1 MKKALTGPRRRRSNR
16 PDAAM
21 TYPDPSWSLEL
32 GARGEMN
39 STIVEYTD
47 GKPPMN
53 LYPKRIISP
62 TKGNTCCAI
71 GMEQIGGIEK
81 GDKRSYFY
89 RRCRVCG
96 YTVRH
101 FLAAPVPD
109 TPSGAWED
117 ETTSLLRRVA

>member
-1 MKKALTGPRRRRSNR
+1 MKKALIDPRRRRSNR
-16 PDAAM
+16 PNGAT
-21 TYPDPSWSLEL
+21 TYPGPSWSLNL
-32 GARGEMN
+32 RTGEEVN

-47 GKPPMN
+47 EKPPAN

-62 TKGNTCCAI
+62 THGNACCPVN
-71 GMEQIGGIEK
+71 MEQIGGIEQ

-101 FLAAPVPD
+101 FLSASVPD
-109 TPSGAWED
+109 APSPSWED
-117 ETTSLLRRVA
+117 ETTSLRKLVA